1 VKDQASSLRQMVK
14 KEQDLKGR
22 KKMSPKNSLRV
33 IAVSSGKGGVG
44 KTNVVAG
51 LALSLSR
58 TGKKVLIIDADLGL
72 ANIDIIFNVRPKLN
86 ISDVMNGEASIK
98 EILVELQENISL
110 IPAGSGISDLTR
122 LSDAQKLALLNEF
135 DEIDGD
141 FDYVLVDTGAG
152 ISDNVLYFNLAADDC
167 IVVTTTEP
175 TAITDAYA
183 LMKVMSIE
191 HGYKYFKLIVNMVK
205 SEKDAKRVYFSLSQ
219 AASKFL
225 GSAVIEYIGYLPVE
239 PKISESVIKRMPY
252 INSNPNSE
260 FTKAMTKIAGVLSRS
275 VSKNTDSGN
284 LKLFMNRFAV
294 KKSSKSVK
302 KSEKQ
307 GH

>member
-1 VKDQASSLRQMVK
+1 LKDQASSLRQMVK
-14 KEQDLKGR
+14 KEQNHKGR
-22 KKMSPKNSLRV
+22 KKMPGKNSLRV

-51 LALSLSR
+51 LALSLAR

-72 ANIDIIFNVRPKLN
+72 ANIDILFNVRPELN
-86 ISDVMNGEASIK
+86 ISDVMNGEATIR
-98 EILVELQENISL
+98 EIVVNLQENISL

-122 LSDAQKLALLNEF
+122 LSDAQKLSLINEF
-135 DEIDGD
+135 DAIEGD

-183 LMKVMSIE
+183 LMKVMSLE
-191 HGYKYFKLIVNMVK
+191 HGYRHFKLIVNMVK
-205 SEKDAKRVYFSLSQ
+205 SEKDAKKVYFSLSQ

-225 GSAVIEYIGYLPVE
+225 ASAVIEYIGCLPVE

-252 INSNPNSE
+252 INSNPDSE
-260 FTKAMTKIAGVLSRS
+260 FTNAMKKIAGVLSRS

-284 LKLFMNRFAV
+284 LKLFMSRFTV
-294 KKSSKSVK
+294 KKTGTKAK
-302 KSEKQ
+302 K
-307 GH
+307 